1 MRDAVK
7 SDRVD
12 ISATLREER
21 QVDTGQDRSV
31 PDLVRGLAQETAT
44 LVRQEL
50 ALARA
55 EVTQTAKRT
64 GIGIGEL
71 GGAALFGLFA
81 LACLSAA
88 AIAALAIALPVW
100 LAALIVAAVYGG
112 VAGVLGLR
120 GGRQVAEAMPPKPEQ
135 TIETVK
141 EDVAWARTRMS
152 SGRP

>member
-1 MRDAVK
+1 
-7 SDRVD
+7 
-12 ISATLREER
+12 
-21 QVDTGQDRSV
+21 VDTGQDRSV
-31 PDLVRGLAQETAT
+31 PDLVRELAQETAT

-55 EVTQTAKRT
+55 EVTQTARRT

-71 GGAALFGLFA
+71 GGAALVGLFA
-81 LACLSAA
+81 LACVTAA

-112 VAGVLGLR
+112 AAAVLGLR
-120 GGRQVAEAMPPKPEQ
+120 GRRQVVEAMPPKPEQ

>member
-1 MRDAVK
+1 MSDAVK

>member
-1 MRDAVK
+1 
-7 SDRVD
+7 
-12 ISATLREER
+12 
-21 QVDTGQDRSV
+21 VDTAPDRSV
-31 PDLVRGLAQETAT
+31 PDLVRQLAQETAT

-55 EVTQTAKRT
+55 EVTQTARRT

-71 GGAALFGLFA
+71 GGAAIAGLFA
-81 LACLSAA
+81 LACLTGAA
-88 AIAALAIALPVW
+88 VAALALALPVW
-100 LAALIVAAVYGG
+100 LAALIVGAAYG
-112 VAGVLGLR
+112 VAGALLGLR
-120 GGRQVAEAMPPKPEQ
+120 GRRQVVAAMPPQPEQ

>member
-1 MRDAVK
+1 M
-7 SDRVD
+7 
-12 ISATLREER
+12 
-21 QVDTGQDRSV
+21 DTGQDRSV